1 MMAGWWL
8 LISHILKTDRGYV
21 IRIMRFGANLARLYR
36 ALDARMFQHLQKIL
50 KNYLFCNLVVKSDL

>member
-36 ALDARMFQHLQKIL
+36 ALDARMFHHLQKNIFEKL
-50 KNYLFCNLVVKSDL
+50 GGIFLFAI